1 MSRFQGSKSTYLYY
15 VLMAIFTSEG
25 ARSKIH
31 MAHGVQDK
39 TPSDFLKHTSSPAK
53 DFGQPGK

>member
-1 MSRFQGSKSTYLYY
+1 
-15 VLMAIFTSEG
+15 MAIFTSEG